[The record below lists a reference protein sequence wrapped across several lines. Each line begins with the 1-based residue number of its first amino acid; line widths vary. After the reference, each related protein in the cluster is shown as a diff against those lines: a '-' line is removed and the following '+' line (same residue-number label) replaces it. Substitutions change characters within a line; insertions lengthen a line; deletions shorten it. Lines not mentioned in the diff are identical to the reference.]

1 MPKIYVHDFSF
12 DYIELENRLIEDD
25 FFCGVRVYFNFSPDD
40 PGDGWDNLEYFFI
53 SVATPFGLASYLK
66 RCIEKSLY
74 NKNFFFPNLL
84 IVNNN
89 NEDEIMDFIKSELHS
104 IYGKTEKEIILKAI
118 RKFGWESEA
127 NHEVYDRLFK

>member
-25 FFCGVRVYFNFSPDD
+25 FFCGVRIYFNFSPDD

-66 RCIEKSLY
+66 RCIDKGFYARNL
-74 NKNFFFPNLL
+74 FFPNLL
-84 IVNNN
+84 VVSSSD
-89 NEDEIMDFIKSELHS
+89 EDEIIEFIKSELHS
-104 IYGKTEKEIILKAI
+104 IHGKTEKEIILKAI
-118 RKFGWESEA
+118 RKFGWESETIP
-127 NHEVYDRLFK
+127 EVYDKLFK